1 MIIKQ
6 EKERKR
12 GTASGQDILRLHILA
27 CQFKA
32 DVKNHSVY
40 MLRNDGNKGKSLFKD
55 DFRGEDPVMSRL
67 SQDER

>member
-6 EKERKR
+6 EKDRKR
-12 GTASGQDILRLHILA
+12 GTASGQNILRLHILA

-40 MLRNDGNKGKSLFKD
+40 TLRNAGNKGKSLFK
-55 DFRGEDPVMSRL
+55 G
-67 SQDER
+67 